1 VVRSAG
7 DRRVLPAVRGRSV
20 AMSRHRRRSLLFG
33 AVALGLVALT
43 VFMGGSHHA
52 PPEPTMRQV
61 VELRRSIAAG
71 QRIAAADLST
81 VEVPAIWADPHQLS
95 DPSAA
100 IGRPVAVAVPA
111 GSPLMDAELA
121 PDAAASATREV
132 TLRLDDA
139 AGLPLDPPDGMAADL
154 YLVEAGR
161 PPRVSLV
168 LRGAFVVSSSR
179 SDGVTRATLRVEPQE
194 VAALIEAEGRGS
206 LRLVGRSGR

>member
-1 VVRSAG
+1 
-7 DRRVLPAVRGRSV
+7 
-20 AMSRHRRRSLLFG
+20 MSRHRRRSLLFG
-33 AVALGLVALT
+33 AVALGLLGLT
-43 VFMGGSHHA
+43 VLMGGSHHA

-61 VELRRSIAAG
+61 IVLRRSVAAG

-81 VEVPAIWADPHQLS
+81 LEIPATWADPHQLS

-100 IGRPVAVAVPA
+100 IGRPVAVALPE
-111 GSPLMDAELA
+111 GSPLMDAELTA
-121 PDAAASATREV
+121 DPAASATREV

-139 AGLPLDPPDGMAADL
+139 AGLPLNPPDGMAADL

-168 LRGAFVVSSSR
+168 LRRAFVISSSR
-179 SDGVTRATLRVEPQE
+179 SDGVARATLRVGPQE
-194 VAALIEAEGRGS
+194 VPALIEAEGRGS

>member
-1 VVRSAG
+1 
-7 DRRVLPAVRGRSV
+7 
-20 AMSRHRRRSLLFG
+20 MSRHRRRSLLFG

-43 VFMGGSHHA
+43 VLMGGSHHA

-61 VELRRSIAAG
+61 IELRRSVVAG

-81 VEVPAIWADPHQLS
+81 LEVPAIWAAPHQLS

-100 IGRPVAVAVPA
+100 IGRPVAVALAA

-132 TLRLDDA
+132 TLRLDAA
-139 AGLPLDPPDGMAADL
+139 AGLPLNPPDGMAADL

-161 PPRVSLV
+161 PARVSLV

-194 VAALIEAEGRGS
+194 VPALIEAEGRGS